1 MTERISLA
9 EQCKAL
15 SLDLI
20 EMNLSYQGR
29 PEPALLKHFEN
40 MGYVGSHI
48 EGYTFQTVLK
58 ALMLDKLAELNTFSS
73 RDDACTRYLEAQ
85 LTIHKEKVMELI
97 SSIRETSRAKFL
109 KNVKE
114 ILKQPFIQREYS
126 GLTEKCCIAIFDA
139 VDTEVFIQAAN
150 KFAEDPYTYRAGW
163 PDLTLVK
170 GKEVQFIEVKTT
182 DKLHSSQLT
191 TIPAFMQVFPYKFS
205 VYKVLK

>member
-1 MTERISLA
+1 M
-9 EQCKAL
+9 K
-15 SLDLI
+15 LD
-20 EMNLSYQGR
+20 YQGK

-58 ALMLDKLAELNTFSS
+58 ALMLDKLAELNTFNS

-85 LTIHKEKVMELI
+85 LTILKEKVTELI
-97 SSIRETSRAKFL
+97 SSIRKTSRSKFL

-114 ILKQPFIQREYS
+114 ILKQPFIQREYP

-139 VDTEVFIQAAN
+139 VDTEVFIRVAN
-150 KFAEDPYTYRAGW
+150 KFAEEPYTYRAGW

-191 TIPAFMQVFPYKFS
+191 TIPVLMQILPYKFS
-205 VYKVLK
+205 VYRVRK